1 MSRPMQNRRKPYDRM
16 TAAELREAT
25 KEFDEPFV
33 ALDKSRPLSPA
44 QKSRHERA
52 KRRRPGRPKMG
63 EGATRVLI
71 SVERGL
77 LKDADA
83 YARRHGL
90 TRAAVVAQ
98 GLRSVLRA
106 G

>member
-1 MSRPMQNRRKPYDRM
+1 MGKQRKPYDQM
-16 TAAELREAT
+16 TTAELREAT

-33 ALDKSRPLSPA
+33 ALEKSRSLSPA
-44 QKSRHERA
+44 QRERHRQA
-52 KRRRPGRPKMG
+52 KRRRPGRPKVG
-63 EGATRVLI
+63 AGATRVLI

-90 TRAAVVAQ
+90 TRAAVVAK
-98 GLRSVLRA
+98 GLQSLLRA